1 MSFVS
6 SFLAPKLH
14 ESNQAIEY
22 CHDNNVKIPRWR
34 ARQQKFTIIRTSAS
48 VSHVLNLFDSR
59 GPFWDRFGFIQLFN
73 LVTTNDSHSLG
84 TKSQYLSE
92 MAFILKKC
100 HLTFHLPSPTKFH
113 HSASHLISFGIGVCP
128 DHFSDLFVLD
138 FDTIGDIGDYYPDL
152 EYESVSIKEEVEE
165 EEEEEEEEKEG
176 GKKKRKKKSKFVYSK
191 DWSKKEKATL
201 LFLRKYK
208 SYDFNYIKLSH
219 FADKLESS
227 DALKAKYKRLTI
239 AFNRYLDD
247 RSSESSQKFQTIFR
261 YYNEL
266 KREDKMGILLQQEKM
281 NEEEEEEDDILL
293 TLQKHEE
300 EEEEEEGDY

>member
-22 CHDNNVKIPRWR
+22 CHENNVKIPRWR

-59 GPFWDRFGFIQLFN
+59 GPFWDRFGFLQLFN

-100 HLTFHLPSPTKFH
+100 NLTFHLPSPTKFH
-113 HSASHLISFGIGVCP
+113 HSASHLISFGIGDCP
-128 DHFSDLFVLD
+128 DHFSDLFALD
-138 FDTIGDIGDYYPDL
+138 FDTMGDIGDYYSDL
-152 EYESVSIKEEVEE
+152 EYKSVSIKKEEENEE
-165 EEEEEEEEKEG
+165 EEEEEEEDGE
-176 GKKKRKKKSKFVYSK
+176 KKKRKRKSKLVYSK
-191 DWSKKEKATL
+191 DWSKKDKATL

-208 SYDFNYIKLSH
+208 NYDFNYIKVSH
-219 FADKLESS
+219 FAHKLESS
-227 DALKAKYKRLTI
+227 DALKAKYRNLLTP
-239 AFNRYLDD
+239 FNHYLKD
-247 RSSESSQKFQTIFR
+247 RSSKSSQKFQTIFR
-261 YYNEL
+261 YYTEL
-266 KREDKMGILLQQEKM
+266 KREDKMGILLQQKNM
-281 NEEEEEEDDILL
+281 DEEEEEEDDLLL
-293 TLQKHEE
+293 TLQNHEE